1 MVQFIIGVDL
11 AVLLVIF
18 LSSQFGVSFP
28 FPLPGRRL
36 NNPLAL
42 LLILFSIRGMLN
54 VPFRERYL
62 GTLSKLLTCTPHRFY
77 FFSFLI
83 AAQCALQVMW
93 FTYPENFHWN
103 LNAEQGYGTH
113 FAAIQLYIL
122 GLVVLITTWADC
134 GKEAEWKEKLPWY
147 LVAGVYFYIGLDDCI
162 GIHENFILWARL
174 EIPEATVFHFIH
186 EWLWFYAP
194 IILVVI
200 IFLSR
205 FFLKKFRYSWG
216 ILITMFVAL
225 TFWVSVILLEGLAK
239 SIVDPMGLDYGR
251 LLIGIE
257 EGSEMF
263 GATLFMLGFSIHLK
277 NIAPGESPTPNGQ

>member
-1 MVQFIIGVDL
+1 
-11 AVLLVIF
+11 
-18 LSSQFGVSFP
+18 
-28 FPLPGRRL
+28 
-36 NNPLAL
+36 
-42 LLILFSIRGMLN
+42 
-54 VPFRERYL
+54 
-62 GTLSKLLTCTPHRFY
+62 
-77 FFSFLI
+77 
-83 AAQCALQVMW
+83 
-93 FTYPENFHWN
+93 
-103 LNAEQGYGTH
+103 
-113 FAAIQLYIL
+113 
-122 GLVVLITTWADC
+122 
-134 GKEAEWKEKLPWY
+134 
-147 LVAGVYFYIGLDDCI
+147 
-162 GIHENFILWARL
+162 
-174 EIPEATVFHFIH
+174 
-186 EWLWFYAP
+186 LWFYAP

-225 TFWVSVILLEGLAK
+225 TFWVSVLLLEGLAK